1 LWPSLRFF
9 LSGQANSAAMRA
21 LVFCVTNQ
29 NQVTCREKTHE
40 RAWHALHA
48 RFGVLRSMYAESK
61 EKHTELGTV
70 RKTKTHKH
78 DSTLRHCGV
87 SITLDEKP
95 RKTQLC
101 M

>member
-1 LWPSLRFF
+1 MCPSLRFF

-21 LVFCVTNQ
+21 LIFCATNQ

-48 RFGVLRSMYAESK
+48 RFGVLRSMYAESNT
-61 EKHTELGTV
+61 EKSLNIHT
-70 RKTKTHKH
+70 H